1 MRQTPASTPS
11 PLRLGWRSVRRE
23 LRALGREARSWP
35 TVLLALSSAVAAIAL
50 AIVLTPAQDV
60 VTLGQHIAVKARP
73 PSLSLAGPAQIV
85 QIGNTS
91 LDVPRLHVYG
101 PVRPRLEMGPA
112 VRSEDAVRF
121 LNPQTTGQASS
132 AAART
137 IGGGFA
143 RWCAWGL
150 LVALGVAVGLAAG
163 ASYIRLLRGQSWQRI
178 TRMAVISV
186 ATTSTLWVASC
197 GATVAGASGLRE
209 VTSFAD
215 LVGQYH
221 LSPTPVGPKLYGYDG
236 VVLGDSRAVRVG
248 GPPLADP
255 SQDDRDCGRSADS
268 LAAEIG
274 LGLPGRVLNLACPSA
289 TIRSGLLGPQPR
301 SGRQLAP
308 QVAILKQVQDV
319 DFVVVVVGPNDLW
332 WSDLITYCYGVPVCN
347 DNFIRGNYEYRLA
360 QFDRDYGD
368 LLRELDDLPNHPQ
381 VIVVGSYDVMD
392 PEAGDP
398 SAGCRDA
405 RGPAGSRGLTP
416 EKIRFLTSLNGDLNE
431 VLSAGAAKYGFDVAE
446 PRLTKLCR
454 PSADGLGPDL
464 LGIGDANPFHPTAL
478 GVIRMAGAVLRLV
491 APD

>member
-1 MRQTPASTPS
+1 MIETPATAS
-11 PLRLGWRSVRRE
+11 PRWPGWRAMRRE

-35 TVLLALSSAVAAIAL
+35 TIVLALCSAVAAISL
-50 AIVLTPAQDV
+50 AIVLTPAQEV

-73 PSLSLAGPAQIV
+73 PSLSVAGPAQIV
-85 QIGNTS
+85 QVGNTS
-91 LDVPRLHVYG
+91 LDVPRLRVYG

-121 LNPQTTGQASS
+121 VNPKTTEQASS

-137 IGGGFA
+137 IGGGFV
-143 RWCAWGL
+143 RWCAWGFL
-150 LVALGVAVGLAAG
+150 IALGVAAGVAAG
-163 ASYIRLLRGQSWQRI
+163 ASYVRLLRGQSWQRI

-186 ATTSTLWVASC
+186 STTSMLWVASC
-197 GATVAGASGLRE
+197 GASVAGAAGLRE

-248 GPPLADP
+248 GPPLTEP

-268 LAAEIG
+268 LAAEIE
-274 LGLPGRVLNLACPSA
+274 LGLPGSVLNLACPSA

-319 DFVVVVVGPNDLW
+319 DFVVVVIGPNDLW
-332 WSDLITYCYGVPVCN
+332 WSDLIAYCYGVRVCN
-347 DNFIRGNYEYRLA
+347 DKFIRGNYDYRLA
-360 QFDRDYGD
+360 QFDRDYGQ
-368 LLRELDDLPNHPQ
+368 LLRELDDLPTHPQ
-381 VIVVGSYDVMD
+381 VIVVTSYDVLD
-392 PEAGDP
+392 PEAGEP
-398 SAGCRDA
+398 AARCRDA
-405 RGPAGSRGLTP
+405 RGPAGASGLTP
-416 EKIRFLTSLNGDLNE
+416 EKIRFLSSLNGDLNE
-431 VLSAGAAKYGFDVAE
+431 VLRAGATKYGFDVAG
-446 PRLTKLCR
+446 PRLAKLCR

-464 LGIGDANPFHPTAL
+464 LGIDDPNPFHPTAL
-478 GVIRMAGAVLRLV
+478 GVVRIAGAVLRV
-491 APD
+491 IEPR